1 MGQDILERLYYGKI
15 VPWENN
21 NDQSP
26 RSQELRDLID
36 KDIRSLSD
44 MLSDGERSMLERL
57 LENRSELADLAAC
70 GAFKDGFRLGAQFTM
85 DTFYSS
91 KQP

>member
-1 MGQDILERLYYGKI
+1 MGQDILEQLYYGKI

-36 KDIRSLSD
+36 KDIHSLSD
-44 MLSDGERSMLERL
+44 MLSDEGRSMLERF
-57 LENRSELADLAAC
+57 LENRSELADLAVC
-70 GAFKDGFRLGAQFTM
+70 GAFKDGFRLRAQFTM
-85 DTFYSS
+85 DTFHSS
-91 KQP
+91 KHP